1 MSGSV
6 VSPVF
11 IGRKDEIAALAQLLD
26 RARTKDTGFAL
37 ISGEAGVGKTRLVRE
52 LADRAGALGFLV
64 LTGQCVELG
73 AEGLPLAPLV
83 DALRT
88 LVRTMRPDALA
99 GVLGPA
105 AEGLARLLPELAAG
119 TAVGPAAEELQKAQ
133 LLEHVLGAL
142 GRLGEQR
149 PVLLVIEDLHWADQS
164 TLDLMAFLIRSLRDA
179 RVLLAIT
186 YRSDELHRRHPL
198 RPLLTAWERTRT
210 VDRVELDRFDR
221 REVAAQLTAILG
233 DGPAPA
239 PALADAVFDRSGG
252 NAYLVEELA
261 GLVRNDRDL
270 DDLSPSLLDV
280 LLSRV
285 DALSADA
292 QKLLRTACVAGR
304 AVSDRLLA
312 TVAGFAEAELYA
324 TLREA
329 VDNHLLI
336 VDPSGYGYTFRHA
349 LTRDAVYEDMLPG
362 ERVRLHAA
370 YGDALT
376 ADPRMA
382 SDPGTLP
389 ATIAH
394 HWYAALDLPRALPAT
409 IEAARAALTSY
420 GPAEALRHLE
430 RALEIWPRV
439 PDAEERTGLDQVEVS
454 RLAADAA
461 YRSGTLDRARSLIAD
476 ALAQLPAA
484 AKPERRA
491 LLLERFAIILRDQGE
506 PADAAATLREAL
518 ALLPDDGVTRARAQV
533 LATLAGTLM
542 RADEMPQSIEVARLA
557 IDAARAVGAT
567 DLEADASITLGA
579 LAYTAEAEAGLE
591 RLREGLRL
599 ALEFGVDSPWTAL
612 RGYVN
617 YSDTLEMFGRHAE
630 AAEVAGEGIKLAAR
644 SGVIRTLGSY
654 LIGNRAEPLL
664 RLGQCDEVDQMTAE
678 ALRALPEG
686 VFAGTLHQIRAELAA
701 MRGRYDEAGRE
712 LKNVRRSIGAMVD
725 AQFTLPVRYLTA
737 TIALGGG
744 DLAAAREA
752 VTDALGGIFP
762 WMPRYCWPVLW
773 LGMRVEADEATRF
786 RDRRED
792 VPARIAGRC
801 DHIVAVAASLITPS
815 PSPSAAGYQAL
826 VAAERARAAGTDS
839 AAAWLEA
846 AEAWRRAEEPYP
858 LSYAL
863 VRLAEVHSAAGD
875 RDEAV
880 KAVRQAHLL
889 AKKLGAAPIADEAAA
904 LARRI
909 RLPLEADVAGEAP
922 TAPDGHRPQPAD
934 ELARFGLT
942 DREREVLLLVAAG
955 RSNPEIARELF
966 ISVKTASVHVSNIL
980 AKLGVSGR
988 VEAAAVVHR
997 LGADAVPG
1005 LEGRR

>member
-6 VSPVF
+6 ISPVF
-11 IGRKDEIAALAQLLD
+11 IGRKDELAALAQLLD
-26 RARTKDTGFAL
+26 RARAKDTGFAL

-52 LADRAGALGFLV
+52 LADRAADLGFLV

-99 GVLGPA
+99 DVLGPA
-105 AEGLARLLPELAAG
+105 AEGLARLLPELAPG
-119 TAVGPAAEELQKAQ
+119 PAVGPAAVELQKAQ

-142 GRLGEQR
+142 GRLGEER

-198 RPLLTAWERTRT
+198 RPLLTAWERMRT

-221 REVAAQLTAILG
+221 GEVAAQLTAILG

-239 PALADAVFDRSGG
+239 VADAVFDRSGG

-270 DDLSPSLLDV
+270 DELSPSLLDV

-324 TLREA
+324 TLRET

-370 YGDALT
+370 YGEALA
-376 ADPRMA
+376 ADPHLA

-409 IEAARAALTSY
+409 IDAARAALTSY

-439 PDAEERTGLDQVEVS
+439 PDAEERTGLDQIEVS

-461 YRSGTLDRARSLIAD
+461 YRSGALDRARSLIAD
-476 ALAQLPAA
+476 ALAQLPAEA
-484 AKPERRA
+484 NPERRA
-491 LLLERFAIILRDQGE
+491 LLLERSAIIVRDQGE
-506 PADAAATLREAL
+506 SADAAATLREAL

-533 LATLAGTLM
+533 LATLAGALM

-557 IDAARAVGAT
+557 IDAARSIGAT
-567 DLEADASITLGA
+567 DLEVDASITLGA
-579 LAYTAEAEAGLE
+579 LAYTDGAEAGLE
-591 RLREGLRL
+591 WLREGLRL
-599 ALEFGVDSPWTAL
+599 ALAFSVDNPWPAL

-630 AAEVAGEGIKLAAR
+630 AAEVAGEGIKLAVR
-644 SGVIRTLGSY
+644 FGVVRTLGSY

-664 RLGQCDEVDQMTAE
+664 RLGQWDEVDQMTAE

-701 MRGRYDEAGRE
+701 MRGRYDEASRE

-725 AQFTLPVRYLTA
+725 AQFTLPFRYLSA
-737 TIALGGG
+737 MVALGTE

-792 VPARIAGRC
+792 VPAWIAGRC
-801 DHIVAVAASLITPS
+801 DQIARVAASLITPS
-815 PSPSAAGYQAL
+815 PSAVGYQAL
-826 VAAERARAAGTDS
+826 VAAELARAAGTDS
-839 AAAWLEA
+839 AAIWSDA

-880 KAVRQAHLL
+880 KAVQQAHPL
-889 AKKLGAAPIADEAAA
+889 AEKLGAAPITGEAAA

-909 RLPLEADVAGEAP
+909 RLPLEAGAAAEA
-922 TAPDGHRPQPAD
+922 TAAPGGHQPKPAD

-966 ISVKTASVHVSNIL
+966 ISAKTASVHVSNIL

-997 LGADAVPG
+997 LGVGVAPG
-1005 LEGRR
+1005 PEGGR

>member
-1 MSGSV
+1 MSGSA

-11 IGRKDEIAALAQLLD
+11 IGRKDEMTALARLTE
-26 RARTKDTGFAL
+26 RARAGDTAFAL
-37 ISGEAGVGKTRLVRE
+37 IGGEAGIGKTRLVRE
-52 LADRAGALGFLV
+52 FAERSAALGFVV

-83 DALRT
+83 DALRA
-88 LVRTMRPDALA
+88 LVRAMPPNVLA
-99 GVLGPA
+99 DVLGSA
-105 AEGLARLLPELAAG
+105 AEGLARLLPELAPG

-142 GRLGEQR
+142 GRLGAVQ

-198 RPLLTAWERTRT
+198 RPLLTAWERMRT
-210 VDRVELDRFDR
+210 VDRIELGRFDR
-221 REVAAQLTAILG
+221 SEVAAQLAAILG
-233 DGPAPA
+233 DGRAPA
-239 PALADAVFDRSGG
+239 VADAVFDRSGG

-312 TVAGFAEAELYA
+312 TVAGFAEPELYA
-324 TLREA
+324 TLRET

-336 VDPSGYGYTFRHA
+336 VDPSGYGYAFRHA

-370 YGDALT
+370 YGEALS
-376 ADPRMA
+376 ADPGMA

-409 IEAARAALTSY
+409 IDAARAALRSY

-439 PDAEERTGLDQVEVS
+439 PDAEARTGLDQVEVS

-461 YRSGTLDRARSLIAD
+461 YRSGALDRARSLIAD
-476 ALAQLPAA
+476 ALAQLPAGA
-484 AKPERRA
+484 SPERRA
-491 LLLERFAIILRDQGE
+491 LLLERSAIILRDQGE
-506 PADAAATLREAL
+506 PADAAAMLRQAL
-518 ALLPDDGVTRARAQV
+518 ALLPDDGVTRARAQL
-533 LATLAGTLM
+533 LATLAAALM

-557 IDAARAVGAT
+557 IDAARSIGAT

-579 LAYTAEAEAGLE
+579 LAYTTGAEAGLE
-591 RLREGLRL
+591 QLREGLRL
-599 ALEFGVDSPWTAL
+599 ALEFGADNNPWAAL

-630 AAEVAGEGIKLAAR
+630 AAEVAAEGIRLAAR
-644 SGVIRTLGSY
+644 LGVVRTLGSY

-664 RLGQCDEVDQMTAE
+664 RLGECDEVDQMTAE
-678 ALRALPEG
+678 ALRAHPEG

-701 MRGRYDEAGRE
+701 MRGRYDEASRE
-712 LKNVRRSIGAMVD
+712 LKNVRRSVGAMVD
-725 AQFTLPVRYLTA
+725 AQFTLPLRYLTA
-737 TIALGGG
+737 MIALAAG

-752 VTDALGGIFP
+752 VTDALDGIFP

-792 VPARIAGRC
+792 VPAWIAGRC
-801 DHIVAVAASLITPS
+801 DHIAGVAASLTTPS
-815 PSPSAAGYQAL
+815 PSAVGYQAL
-826 VAAERARAAGTDS
+826 VAAERARAAGTDN
-839 AAAWLEA
+839 AAAWSEA
-846 AEAWRRAEEPYP
+846 SAAWRRAEEPYP

-863 VRLAEVHSAAGD
+863 LRLAEFHSAAGH
-875 RDEAV
+875 RDAAAT
-880 KAVRQAHLL
+880 AVRQAHAL
-889 AKKLGAAPIADEAAA
+889 AERLGAAPIADAAAA

-909 RLPLEADVAGEAP
+909 RLPLDAGTAGTSGTAGEAGGAA
-922 TAPDGHRPQPAD
+922 TSGARHAQPED
-934 ELARFGLT
+934 ELTRFGLT

-955 RSNPEIARELF
+955 RSNPEIARKLF
-966 ISVKTASVHVSNIL
+966 ISVKTVSVHVSNIL
-980 AKLGVSGR
+980 GKLGVSGR
-988 VEAAAVVHR
+988 VEAAALVHR
-997 LGADAVPG
+997 LGHPV
-1005 LEGRR
+1005 

>member
-11 IGRKDEIAALAQLLD
+11 IGRKDELAALAQLLD
-26 RARTKDTGFAL
+26 RARAKDTGFAL

-52 LADRAGALGFLV
+52 LADRAADLEFLV

-99 GVLGPA
+99 DVLGPA

-119 TAVGPAAEELQKAQ
+119 TAVRPAAGELQKAQ

-142 GRLGEQR
+142 GRLGEER

-198 RPLLTAWERTRT
+198 RPLLTAWERMRT

-221 REVAAQLTAILG
+221 GEVAAQLTAILG

-239 PALADAVFDRSGG
+239 VADAVFDRSGG

-312 TVAGFAEAELYA
+312 TVAGFAEAELYT
-324 TLREA
+324 TLRET
-329 VDNHLLI
+329 VDNHLLV

-370 YGDALT
+370 YGDALA

-409 IEAARAALTSY
+409 IDAARAALTSY

-439 PDAEERTGLDQVEVS
+439 PDAEERTGLDQIEVS

-461 YRSGTLDRARSLIAD
+461 YRSGALDRARSLIAD
-476 ALAQLPAA
+476 ALAQLPAEA
-484 AKPERRA
+484 NPERRA
-491 LLLERFAIILRDQGE
+491 LLLERSAIIVRDQGE
-506 PADAAATLREAL
+506 PSEAAATLRQAL

-533 LATLAGTLM
+533 LATLAAALM

-557 IDAARAVGAT
+557 IDAARSVGAT

-579 LAYTAEAEAGLE
+579 LAYTTGAEAGLE

-599 ALEFGVDSPWTAL
+599 ALEFGADNSPWAAL

-630 AAEVAGEGIKLAAR
+630 AAEVAAEGIKLAAR
-644 SGVIRTLGSY
+644 LGVVRTLGSY

-664 RLGQCDEVDQMTAE
+664 RLGEWGEVDQMTAE
-678 ALRALPEG
+678 ALRAHPEG
-686 VFAGTLHQIRAELAA
+686 VFAATLHQIRAELAA
-701 MRGRYDEAGRE
+701 MRGRYDEASLE
-712 LKNVRRSIGAMVD
+712 LKNVRRSVGAMVD
-725 AQFTLPVRYLTA
+725 AQFTLPLQYLSA
-737 TIALGGG
+737 MIALGSG

-792 VPARIAGRC
+792 VPAWIAGRC
-801 DHIVAVAASLITPS
+801 DQIAGVAASLITPS
-815 PSPSAAGYQAL
+815 PSAVGYQAL

-839 AAAWLEA
+839 AATWSEA

-863 VRLAEVHSAAGD
+863 VRLAEVHSAAGN

-880 KAVRQAHLL
+880 KAVRQAHPL
-889 AKKLGAAPIADEAAA
+889 AEKLGATPIMEEAAA

-909 RLPLEADVAGEAP
+909 RLPLEAGAAAEAA
-922 TAPDGHRPQPAD
+922 TAPGGRQPKPD

-966 ISVKTASVHVSNIL
+966 ISAKTASVHVSNIL

-997 LGADAVPG
+997 LGAGVAPG